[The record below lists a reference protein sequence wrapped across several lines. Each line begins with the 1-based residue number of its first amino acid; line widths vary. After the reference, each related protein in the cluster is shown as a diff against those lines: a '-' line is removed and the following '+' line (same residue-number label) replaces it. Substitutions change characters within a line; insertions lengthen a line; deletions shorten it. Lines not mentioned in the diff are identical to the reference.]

1 MDVAVRIYVDCSGHD
16 DLNRMP
22 TQVMGALMRWG
33 CADGTDG
40 ADGEIQRV
48 TLNNKALYG
57 ASFTL

>member
-33 CADGTDG
+33 CTDG
-40 ADGEIQRV
+40 EVQRA
-48 TLNNKALYG
+48 TLNNKALYS
-57 ASFTL
+57 ASFAL